1 MDTHTE
7 EGGAVITALLLC
19 LGACVAAGLGVAT
32 GLGLLVVA
40 LAAL

>member
-1 MDTHTE
+1 MHTPSHDE
-7 EGGAVITALLLC
+7 RTVVTALLFC
-19 LGACVAAGLGVAT
+19 LGACVVAGLGAAT